1 MRSLNLPA
9 SDLGAITFTSP
20 GCRTIRRLL
29 VGVIGVAWLAL
40 GFLSDNVPWF
50 GETFW
55 IVACGAA
62 AGSAFSLAHWTTF
75 HALKRYGLIAG
86 IVGTLRSAAYAT
98 NGAWGPLWVWIIL
111 LATTFA
117 AILALMAQR
126 THPR

>member
-1 MRSLNLPA
+1 MLAVSFN
-9 SDLGAITFTSP
+9 SP

-55 IVACGAA
+55 IMACGAA
-62 AGSAFSLAHWTTF
+62 AGSAFALAHWTTM
-75 HALKRYGLIAG
+75 HALKRYALAVA
-86 IVGTLRSAAYAT
+86 IVGGLRSAAYASA
-98 NGAWGPLWVWIIL
+98 GAWGPLWVWVIL

-117 AILALMAQR
+117 AALALAAQR
-126 THPR
+126 PASM